1 MRAGREVPVR
11 GILRS
16 PEFNLAASAIAA
28 AAATALSFC
37 WLGFVGILLVGL
49 SVGLAA
55 VRVDL
60 GTSGP
65 IGLLGLESLTPEQRA
80 EIRAGVASR
89 SKLSTWAKLLGL
101 ALTLVGGFGFFA
113 LQLPH

>member
-1 MRAGREVPVR
+1 MR

-16 PEFNLAASAIAA
+16 PGFNLAASAVATA
-28 AAATALSFC
+28 TATALSFS

-49 SVGLAA
+49 SIGLAA

-60 GTSGP
+60 GTPGP
-65 IGLLGLESLTPEQRA
+65 IGPLGMESPTPEQRA

-89 SKLSTWAKLLGL
+89 SKLLTWAKLLGL
-101 ALTLVGGFGFFA
+101 ALTLVGGIGFFT

>member
-1 MRAGREVPVR
+1 MR
-11 GILRS
+11 GILQS
-16 PEFNLAASAIAA
+16 PGFNLAASAIAA
-28 AAATALSFC
+28 AAATALSFS

-49 SVGLAA
+49 FISLAA

-60 GTSGP
+60 GTPGP
-65 IGLLGLESLTPEQRA
+65 MGPLGMESLTPEQRA

-89 SKLSTWAKLLGL
+89 SKLLRSVKLLGL
-101 ALTLVGGFGFFA
+101 TLTLVGGTGFFA